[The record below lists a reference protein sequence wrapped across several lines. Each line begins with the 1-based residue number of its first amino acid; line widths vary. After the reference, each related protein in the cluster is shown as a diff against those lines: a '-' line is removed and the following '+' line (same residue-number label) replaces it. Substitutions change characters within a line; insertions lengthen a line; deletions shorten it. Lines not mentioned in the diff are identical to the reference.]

1 MRMGVTAVRDRL
13 KTIGG
18 SLTRCLGLAKA
29 QANGKRQMEKGKW
42 QMANVKWQMANGK
55 RQMEK
60 GKWQMAKAKRQSR
73 RDEQIH
79 GEIGLGKGML
89 KDKRIMIR

>member
-13 KTIGG
+13 ETIGG

-29 QANGKRQMEKGKW
+29 Q
-42 QMANVKWQMANGK
+42 ANGK